1 MAHKEV
7 GDQTLG
13 GTPARG
19 VSWKSRAERETVIP
33 NRGGSNA
40 SRGEGEAIDNG
51 VEAEGSEEN
60 RKIQSRGRFPKWLA
74 SPPGNGLTDGA
85 VSSVSALALTDKAAS
100 SASLLALTRSLF
112 VNWQKKNRIEEA
124 PSTAGPDGAEKYV
137 TCKLKCLWA

>member
-40 SRGEGEAIDNG
+40 SRGEGEAIDNEDSKSWQ
-51 VEAEGSEEN
+51 VPEV
-60 RKIQSRGRFPKWLA
+60 
-74 SPPGNGLTDGA
+74 
-85 VSSVSALALTDKAAS
+85 VSFTPREW
-100 SASLLALTRSLF
+100 TH
-112 VNWQKKNRIEEA
+112 
-124 PSTAGPDGAEKYV
+124 
-137 TCKLKCLWA
+137 